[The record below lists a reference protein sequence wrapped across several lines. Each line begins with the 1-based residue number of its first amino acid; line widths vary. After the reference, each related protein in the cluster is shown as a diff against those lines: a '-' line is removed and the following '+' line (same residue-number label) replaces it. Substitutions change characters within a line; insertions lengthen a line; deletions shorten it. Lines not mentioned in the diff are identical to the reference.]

1 MKRNEPPRIYLPGQP
16 TSREAERIA
25 LVEFLRPLL
34 SVRGTVVTYTAMGD
48 VIKIDPLSER
58 GIFFGVLN
66 AARKELHREDGIP
79 TECAPTVGVRSKHD
93 SEMVQHGIKKQR
105 EAGTKF
111 RRAVEGLSTIRPDEV
126 APEYLRVA
134 DSQRAAIAKLIQST
148 QMARR
153 TAQAELKG
161 REAAPRIEAP
171 SEKHIAPVAAG
182 APKGK
187 GDLR

>member
-1 MKRNEPPRIYLPGQP
+1 MTNNPRVYLPGQP

-25 LVEFLRPLL
+25 LVEYLRPLL
-34 SVRGTVVTYTAMGD
+34 AVRGSVVTYQAMGE
-48 VIKIDPLSER
+48 VIGIDPSRER
-58 GIFFGVLN
+58 GVFFGVLN
-66 AARKELHREDGIP
+66 AARRELHREDGIP

-111 RRAVEGLSTIRPDEV
+111 RRAVEGLATIRPDEV

-134 DSQRAAIAKLIQST
+134 DSQRAAIAKLIQSA
-148 QMARR
+148 QMVRR

-161 REAAPRIEAP
+161 REPQPQIAAPKVPR
-171 SEKHIAPVAAG
+171 
-182 APKGK
+182 
-187 GDLR
+187 